1 MIRTQSM
8 RGATR
13 PGRLM
18 AGVALLASGVA
29 LLVTP
34 VGAGGQVT
42 ANAAA
47 SNITITQTPAADQTA
62 PCMPSLLA
70 LSQATI
76 SDATTFKLIVTA
88 SAPLCEPVT
97 AGAVVY
103 AMPGN
108 GEAWPQN
115 LVERTDFT
123 ITGAGVTEITFTK
136 TCAAVQFDVIN
147 GVSPA
152 VIFPGGPAHDPLL
165 FPLDVGTSLQ
175 FWGLP
180 DCVAATTTVA
190 PTTAA
195 PTTTAFVLA
204 ATTVAAPTT
213 TIPSVVLGATTVP
226 VGSAGLAVTGSSSDS
241 FALVG
246 GGLVVLGLAFMM
258 GARRK
263 LA

>member
-180 DCVAATTTVA
+180 DCVATTTVA